1 MSAKTGWNV
10 DRLMPWVVKLYD
22 QGQKRIKTSDLNRFV
37 KDVISR
43 NPPPAA
49 GNGNFNILYAS
60 QVRTSPPTFIFFM
73 NRKGNLPES
82 YQRYLENQIK
92 NRLGF
97 KSQPIRL
104 RFRAGEEKR

>member
-1 MSAKTGWNV
+1 MSQV
-10 DRLMPWVVKLYD
+10 YKLHE
-22 QGQKRIKTSDLNRFV
+22 QSTKRVKTSDLNRFV
-37 KDVISR
+37 KDVVSK

-60 QVRTSPPTFIFFM
+60 QVKKSPPTFVFFM

-92 NRLGF
+92 SRLGF
-97 KSQPIRL
+97 KSQPVRIY
-104 RFRAGEEKR
+104 FRAGER